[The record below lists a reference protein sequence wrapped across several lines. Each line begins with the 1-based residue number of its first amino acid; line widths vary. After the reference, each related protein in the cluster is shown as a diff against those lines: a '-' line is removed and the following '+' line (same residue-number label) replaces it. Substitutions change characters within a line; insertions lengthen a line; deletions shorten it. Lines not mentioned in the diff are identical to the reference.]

1 MTLVHSF
8 EPIVGRDPR
17 IVILGS
23 MPGVVSLQAVQYYA
37 NPRNAFWAIIAE
49 LFDIDIDCS
58 YEARIAQI
66 SQLPLILWDTL
77 KACHREGSLDSK
89 ILRQEI
95 AANDIIGLLA
105 RHPGIKAIAFNGA
118 ASEKYFN
125 QLEKPRLAVDHAVD
139 LIKLPST
146 SPANASINFEQ
157 KLTDWRQLLVY
168 LQD

>member
-1 MTLVHSF
+1 MALVHSF
-8 EPIVGRDPR
+8 EPVVGRDPR

-37 NPRNAFWAIIAE
+37 NPHNAFWAIITE
-49 LFDIDIDCS
+49 LFGIDIECS
-58 YEARIAQI
+58 YESRVRQL

-89 ILRQEI
+89 IQKQEI
-95 AANDIIGLLA
+95 EANNIAGLVEQHTGL
-105 RHPGIKAIAFNGA
+105 RVIAFNGA

-125 QLEKPRLAVDHAVD
+125 QLEKHRLPASHRLE

-146 SPANASINFEQ
+146 SPANAAMNFQQ
-157 KLTDWRQLLVY
+157 KLAAWRELLKY
-168 LQD
+168 L

>member
-1 MTLVHSF
+1 MALVHSF
-8 EPIVGRDPR
+8 EPIVGNKPR

-37 NPRNAFWAIIAE
+37 NPRNAFWTIISE
-49 LFDIDIDCS
+49 LFGIDIDCS
-58 YEARIAQI
+58 YQSRIQQI

-89 ILRQEI
+89 ILKQQIE
-95 AANDIIGLLA
+95 ANDIAGLLE
-105 RHPGIKAIAFNGA
+105 RHSGLRAITFNGA

-125 QLEKPRLAVDHAVD
+125 QLEKHRLPTNHQLE

-146 SPANASINFEQ
+146 SPANAAMNFDQ
-157 KLTDWRQLLVY
+157 KLAAWRQLLDY
-168 LQD
+168 L

>member
-1 MTLVHSF
+1 MALVHSF

-37 NPRNAFWAIIAE
+37 NPRNAFWTIISE
-49 LFDIDIDCS
+49 LFGIDIDCS
-58 YEARIAQI
+58 YESRVLQI
-66 SQLPLILWDTL
+66 SELPLILWDTL
-77 KACHREGSLDSK
+77 KACHRQGSLDSK

-95 AANDIIGLLA
+95 EANDIASLVE
-105 RHPGIKAIAFNGA
+105 RHQELRVIAFNGA

-125 QLEKPRLAVDHAVD
+125 QLEKHRLPADHLIK

-146 SPANASINFEQ
+146 SPANASMKFEQ
-157 KLTDWRQLLVY
+157 KLSAWRILLDY
-168 LQD
+168 L

>member
-1 MTLVHSF
+1 MPLVHSF
-8 EPIVGRDPR
+8 EPIVGSNPR

-49 LFDIDIDCS
+49 LFGIDIDCS
-58 YEARIAQI
+58 YQSRVDQI

-89 ILRQEI
+89 ILKQQIEANNI
-95 AANDIIGLLA
+95 AGLAEQYSGL
-105 RHPGIKAIAFNGA
+105 RAIAFNGA

-125 QLEKPRLAVDHAVD
+125 QLEKHRLPASHQLE

-146 SPANASINFEQ
+146 SPANASMNFDQ
-157 KLTDWRQLLVY
+157 KLSAWRQLLTY
-168 LQD
+168 L

>member
-37 NPRNAFWAIIAE
+37 NPRNVFWAIIAE
-49 LFDIDIDCS
+49 LFGIDTDCN
-58 YEARIAQI
+58 YESRIRQI
-66 SQLPLILWDTL
+66 SRSPLILWDTL

-89 ILRQEI
+89 ILRQQIEANNI
-95 AANDIIGLLA
+95 AGLIEQHSSL
-105 RHPGIKAIAFNGA
+105 RVIAFNGA
-118 ASEKYFN
+118 ASAKYFD
-125 QLEKPRLAVDHAVD
+125 QLEKHRLPANHRPE

-146 SPANASINFEQ
+146 SPANAAMNFEQ
-157 KLTDWRQLLVY
+157 KLAAWRKLLDY
-168 LQD
+168 L

>member
-1 MTLVHSF
+1 MALVHSF

-58 YEARIAQI
+58 YQSRVAQVA
-66 SQLPLILWDTL
+66 QLPLIMWDTL

-89 ILRQEI
+89 ILRQQIE
-95 AANDIIGLLA
+95 ANDIAGLLGQH
-105 RHPGIKAIAFNGA
+105 RGLRAIAFNGA
-118 ASEKYFN
+118 ASEKYFS
-125 QLEKPRLAVDHAVD
+125 QLEKPRLAENHQLE

-146 SPANASINFEQ
+146 SPANAAMNFQQ
-157 KLTDWRQLLVY
+157 KLAAWRQLLDY
-168 LQD
+168 I

>member
-37 NPRNAFWAIIAE
+37 NPRNAFWTIIAE
-49 LFDIDIDCS
+49 LFGIDVDCD
-58 YEARIAQI
+58 YESRVRQV

-77 KACHREGSLDSK
+77 KACRREGSLDSN
-89 ILRQEI
+89 ILKQHMET
-95 AANDIIGLLA
+95 NDIAGRVKRYPALRL
-105 RHPGIKAIAFNGA
+105 IAFNGT

-125 QLEKPRLAVDHAVD
+125 QLEKHRLPADHP
-139 LIKLPST
+139 LKLLRLPST
-146 SPANASINFEQ
+146 SPANAGINFEQ
-157 KLTDWRQLLVY
+157 KLAAWRQLLDY
-168 LQD
+168 IN

>member
-1 MTLVHSF
+1 MALVHSF
-8 EPIVGRDPR
+8 EPIVGSNPR

-49 LFDIDIDCS
+49 LFGIDIDCGYPS
-58 YEARIAQI
+58 RVEQI

-89 ILRQEI
+89 ILKQQLEANNI
-95 AANDIIGLLA
+95 AGLLGQYSGL
-105 RHPGIKAIAFNGA
+105 RAIAFNGA

-125 QLEKPRLAVDHAVD
+125 QLEKHRLPANHQLE

-146 SPANASINFEQ
+146 SPANAAMNFDQ
-157 KLTDWRQLLVY
+157 KLSAWKQLLDY
-168 LQD
+168 L

>member
-1 MTLVHSF
+1 MPLVHSF
-8 EPIVGRDPR
+8 EPVIGRDPR
-17 IVILGS
+17 ILILGS

-49 LFDIDIDCS
+49 LFSIDLDGS
-58 YEARIAQI
+58 YQSRVRQI

-89 ILRQEI
+89 ILKQQIE
-95 AANDIIGLLA
+95 ANDIAGLLGQYSGL
-105 RHPGIKAIAFNGA
+105 RAIAFNGA

-125 QLEKPRLAVDHAVD
+125 QLEKHRLPANYQLE

-146 SPANASINFEQ
+146 SPANAAMNFDQ
-157 KLTDWRQLLVY
+157 KLSAWKQILDY
-168 LQD
+168 L

>member
-1 MTLVHSF
+1 MPLVHSF

-49 LFDIDIDCS
+49 LFGIDIDCS
-58 YEARIAQI
+58 YQSRVQQI

-89 ILRQEI
+89 ILKQQIE
-95 AANDIIGLLA
+95 ANDIAGLLG
-105 RHPGIKAIAFNGA
+105 RYSGLRAIAFNGA

-125 QLEKPRLAVDHAVD
+125 RLEKHRLPANHQLE

-146 SPANASINFEQ
+146 SPANAAMNFDQ
-157 KLTDWRQLLVY
+157 KLSLWRHLLDY
-168 LQD
+168 L

>member
-1 MTLVHSF
+1 MVLVHSF

-23 MPGVVSLQAVQYYA
+23 MPGVVSLQATQYYA

-49 LFDIDIDCS
+49 LFCINIDGG
-58 YEARIAQI
+58 YESRVREI

-77 KACHREGSLDSK
+77 KACHREGSLDSN
-89 ILRQEI
+89 ILQSQIE
-95 AANDIIGLLA
+95 ANDIAGLLEMHHGL
-105 RHPGIKAIAFNGA
+105 RVIAFNGA

-125 QLEKPRLAVDHAVD
+125 KLEKHRLPANHRIE

-146 SPANASINFEQ
+146 SPANAAMKFEQ
-157 KLTDWRQLLVY
+157 KLAVWRQLLDY
-168 LQD
+168 L